1 MNILIVQGPNLNLVG
16 VRSAKSGEQITLD
29 KINRGLRQQANRR
42 PEELTLKI
50 LQTHKIEKAMTT
62 IHRNRNWANGIIL
75 APMAWARYEYALRD
89 CLDTV
94 AIPTI
99 EVFLAEQYESEED
112 KVMSILSA
120 VCMDSMSGHPLSIFT
135 CLFSTL
141 TLPAKRRGL
150 DLGVCGCIKK
160 KKKYRG
166 RCGLHIMTR
175 Y

>member
-1 MNILIVQGPNLNLVG
+1 MNILIVQGPNLNLIG
-16 VRSAKSGEQITLD
+16 LRSAKSGDQITLD
-29 KINRGLRQQANRR
+29 KINRSLRHQANRR
-42 PEELTLKI
+42 PEDLTLKI

-62 IHRNRNWANGIIL
+62 IHRNRKWANGIIL

-99 EVFLAEQYESEED
+99 EVFLADQYESEED

-135 CLFSTL
+135 DALDRLANHL
-141 TLPAKRRGL
+141 TE
-150 DLGVCGCIKK
+150 
-160 KKKYRG
+160 
-166 RCGLHIMTR
+166 
-175 Y
+175 

>member
-1 MNILIVQGPNLNLVG
+1 MNILIVQGPNLNLIG
-16 VRSAKSGEQITLD
+16 LRSAKSGDQITLD
-29 KINRGLRQQANRR
+29 KINRSLRKQANKR
-42 PEELTLKI
+42 PEELTVKI

-62 IHRNRNWANGIIL
+62 IHRNRKWANGLVI

-99 EVFLAEQYESEED
+99 EVFLTDQYESEED

-135 CLFSTL
+135 DALDRLVNHL
-141 TLPAKRRGL
+141 T
-150 DLGVCGCIKK
+150 
-160 KKKYRG
+160 
-166 RCGLHIMTR
+166 
-175 Y
+175 

>member
-1 MNILIVQGPNLNLVG
+1 MNILIVQGPNLNLIG
-16 VRSAKSGEQITLD
+16 LRSAKSGDQITLD
-29 KINRGLRQQANRR
+29 KINRGLRQQANKR
-42 PEELTLKI
+42 PEDLTVKI

-62 IHRNRNWANGIIL
+62 IHRNRKWANGIVL

-99 EVFLAEQYESEED
+99 EVFLTDQYESEED

-135 CLFSTL
+135 DALDRLVNHL
-141 TLPAKRRGL
+141 TE
-150 DLGVCGCIKK
+150 
-160 KKKYRG
+160 
-166 RCGLHIMTR
+166 
-175 Y
+175 

>member
-1 MNILIVQGPNLNLVG
+1 MNILIVQGPNLNLIG
-16 VRSAKSGEQITLD
+16 LRSAKSGDQITLD
-29 KINRGLRQQANRR
+29 KINRGLRQQANKR
-42 PEELTLKI
+42 PEDLTVKI

-62 IHRNRNWANGIIL
+62 IHRNRNWANGLVI

-99 EVFLAEQYESEED
+99 EVFLADQYESEED

-135 CLFSTL
+135 DALDRLVNHL
-141 TLPAKRRGL
+141 TK
-150 DLGVCGCIKK
+150 
-160 KKKYRG
+160 
-166 RCGLHIMTR
+166 
-175 Y
+175 

>member
-1 MNILIVQGPNLNLVG
+1 MNILIVQGPNLNLIG
-16 VRSAKSGEQITLD
+16 LRSAKSGDQITLD
-29 KINRGLRQQANRR
+29 KINRGLRQQANKR
-42 PEELTLKI
+42 PEDLTVKI

-62 IHRNRNWANGIIL
+62 IHRNRKWANGIVL

-99 EVFLAEQYESEED
+99 EVFLADQYESEED

-135 CLFSTL
+135 DALDRLVNHL
-141 TLPAKRRGL
+141 TK
-150 DLGVCGCIKK
+150 
-160 KKKYRG
+160 
-166 RCGLHIMTR
+166 
-175 Y
+175 

>member
-1 MNILIVQGPNLNLVG
+1 MNILIVQGPNLNLIG
-16 VRSAKSGEQITLD
+16 LRSAKRGGQITLD
-29 KINRGLRQQANRR
+29 KINRGLRQQANKR
-42 PEELTLKI
+42 PEDLTVKI

-62 IHRNRNWANGIIL
+62 IHRNRKWANGIVI

-99 EVFLAEQYESEED
+99 EVFLADQYESEED

-135 CLFSTL
+135 DALDRLVNHL
-141 TLPAKRRGL
+141 TE
-150 DLGVCGCIKK
+150 
-160 KKKYRG
+160 
-166 RCGLHIMTR
+166 
-175 Y
+175 

>member
-1 MNILIVQGPNLNLVG
+1 MNILIVQGPNLNLIG
-16 VRSAKSGEQITLD
+16 LRSAKSGDQITLD
-29 KINRGLRQQANRR
+29 KKNRSLRHQANRR
-42 PEELTLKI
+42 PEDLTLKI

-62 IHRNRNWANGIIL
+62 IHRNRKWANGIIL

-135 CLFSTL
+135 DALDRLANHL
-141 TLPAKRRGL
+141 TE
-150 DLGVCGCIKK
+150 
-160 KKKYRG
+160 
-166 RCGLHIMTR
+166 
-175 Y
+175 

>member
-1 MNILIVQGPNLNLVG
+1 MNILIVQGPNLNLIG
-16 VRSAKSGEQITLD
+16 LRSAKSGDQITLD
-29 KINRGLRQQANRR
+29 KINRGLRQQANKR
-42 PEELTLKI
+42 PEDLTVKI

-62 IHRNRNWANGIIL
+62 IHRNRKWANGIVI

-99 EVFLAEQYESEED
+99 EVFLADQYESEED

-135 CLFSTL
+135 DALDRLVNHL
-141 TLPAKRRGL
+141 TE
-150 DLGVCGCIKK
+150 
-160 KKKYRG
+160 
-166 RCGLHIMTR
+166 
-175 Y
+175 

>member
-16 VRSAKSGEQITLD
+16 VRSAKSGDQVTLD
-29 KINRGLRQQANRR
+29 KINRSLRQQTNTR

-62 IHRNRNWANGIIL
+62 IHRNRKWANGIIL

-99 EVFLAEQYESEED
+99 EVFLSKQYESEED
-112 KVMSILSA
+112 EVTSILSA
-120 VCMDSMSGHPLSIFT
+120 VCMDSISGHPLTIFT
-135 CLFSTL
+135 DALDQLVNHL
-141 TLPAKRRGL
+141 TE
-150 DLGVCGCIKK
+150 
-160 KKKYRG
+160 
-166 RCGLHIMTR
+166 
-175 Y
+175 

>member
-1 MNILIVQGPNLNLVG
+1 MNILIVQGPNLNLIG
-16 VRSAKSGEQITLD
+16 LRSAKSGDKITLD
-29 KINRGLRQQANRR
+29 KINRSLRHQANRR
-42 PEELTLKI
+42 PEDLTLKI

-62 IHRNRNWANGIIL
+62 IHRNRKWANGIIL

-135 CLFSTL
+135 DALDRLANHL
-141 TLPAKRRGL
+141 TE
-150 DLGVCGCIKK
+150 
-160 KKKYRG
+160 
-166 RCGLHIMTR
+166 
-175 Y
+175 

>member
-1 MNILIVQGPNLNLVG
+1 MNILIVQGPNLNLIG
-16 VRSAKSGEQITLD
+16 LRSAKNGDQITLD
-29 KINRGLRQQANRR
+29 KINRSLRHQANRR
-42 PEELTLKI
+42 PEDLTLKI

-62 IHRNRNWANGIIL
+62 IHRNRKWANGIIL

-135 CLFSTL
+135 DALDRLANHL
-141 TLPAKRRGL
+141 TE
-150 DLGVCGCIKK
+150 
-160 KKKYRG
+160 
-166 RCGLHIMTR
+166 
-175 Y
+175 

>member
-16 VRSAKSGEQITLD
+16 LRSATSGEQITLD
-29 KINRGLRQQANRR
+29 KINRSLRQQANKR
-42 PEELTLKI
+42 PEDLTLKI

-62 IHRNRNWANGIIL
+62 IHRNRNWANGMIL

-99 EVFLAEQYESEED
+99 EGFLADQYESEED

-135 CLFSTL
+135 DALDRLVNHL
-141 TLPAKRRGL
+141 TK
-150 DLGVCGCIKK
+150 
-160 KKKYRG
+160 
-166 RCGLHIMTR
+166 
-175 Y
+175 

>member
-1 MNILIVQGPNLNLVG
+1 MNILVVQGPNLNLIG
-16 VRSAKSGEQITLD
+16 LRSAKSGDQITLD
-29 KINRGLRQQANRR
+29 KINRNLRKKANKR
-42 PEELTLKI
+42 PEDLTVKI

-62 IHRNRNWANGIIL
+62 IHCNRRWANGIIL

-99 EVFLAEQYESEED
+99 EVFLADQYESEED

-135 CLFSTL
+135 DALDRLVNHL
-141 TLPAKRRGL
+141 T
-150 DLGVCGCIKK
+150 
-160 KKKYRG
+160 
-166 RCGLHIMTR
+166 
-175 Y
+175 

>member
-1 MNILIVQGPNLNLVG
+1 MNILIVQGPNLNLIG
-16 VRSAKSGEQITLD
+16 LRSAKSGDQITLD
-29 KINRGLRQQANRR
+29 KINRNLRQQANKR
-42 PEELTLKI
+42 PEDLTVKI

-62 IHRNRNWANGIIL
+62 IHRNRKWANGIIL

-99 EVFLAEQYESEED
+99 EVFLADQYESEED

-135 CLFSTL
+135 DALDRLVNHL
-141 TLPAKRRGL
+141 TE
-150 DLGVCGCIKK
+150 
-160 KKKYRG
+160 
-166 RCGLHIMTR
+166 
-175 Y
+175 

>member
-1 MNILIVQGPNLNLVG
+1 MNILIVQGPNLNLIG
-16 VRSAKSGEQITLD
+16 LRSAKSGDQITLD
-29 KINRGLRQQANRR
+29 KINRSLRQQAHKR
-42 PEELTLKI
+42 PEDLTVKI

-62 IHRNRNWANGIIL
+62 IHRNRKWANGIIL

-99 EVFLAEQYESEED
+99 EVFLADQYESEED

-135 CLFSTL
+135 DALDRLVNHL
-141 TLPAKRRGL
+141 TE
-150 DLGVCGCIKK
+150 
-160 KKKYRG
+160 
-166 RCGLHIMTR
+166 
-175 Y
+175 

>member
-1 MNILIVQGPNLNLVG
+1 MNILIVQGPNLNLIG
-16 VRSAKSGEQITLD
+16 LRSAKSGDQITLD
-29 KINRGLRQQANRR
+29 KINRGLRQQANKR
-42 PEELTLKI
+42 PEDLTVKI

-62 IHRNRNWANGIIL
+62 IHRNRRWANGIIL

-99 EVFLAEQYESEED
+99 EVFLTDQYESEED

-135 CLFSTL
+135 DALDRLVNHL
-141 TLPAKRRGL
+141 TK
-150 DLGVCGCIKK
+150 
-160 KKKYRG
+160 
-166 RCGLHIMTR
+166 
-175 Y
+175 

>member
-1 MNILIVQGPNLNLVG
+1 MNILIVQGPNLNLIG
-16 VRSAKSGEQITLD
+16 LRSAKSGDQITLD
-29 KINRGLRQQANRR
+29 KINRGLRQQANKR
-42 PEELTLKI
+42 PEDLTVKI

-62 IHRNRNWANGIIL
+62 IHRNRKWANGIIL

-99 EVFLAEQYESEED
+99 EVFLADQYESEED

-135 CLFSTL
+135 DALDRLVNHL
-141 TLPAKRRGL
+141 TK
-150 DLGVCGCIKK
+150 
-160 KKKYRG
+160 
-166 RCGLHIMTR
+166 
-175 Y
+175 

>member
-1 MNILIVQGPNLNLVG
+1 MNVLIVQGPNLNLIG
-16 VRSAKSGEQITLD
+16 LRSAKSGDQITLD
-29 KINRGLRQQANRR
+29 KINRGLRQQANKR
-42 PEELTLKI
+42 PEDLTVKI

-62 IHRNRNWANGIIL
+62 IHRNRKWANGIVI

-99 EVFLAEQYESEED
+99 EVFLADQYESEED

-135 CLFSTL
+135 DALDRLVNHL
-141 TLPAKRRGL
+141 TK
-150 DLGVCGCIKK
+150 
-160 KKKYRG
+160 
-166 RCGLHIMTR
+166 
-175 Y
+175 

>member
-1 MNILIVQGPNLNLVG
+1 MNILIVQGPNLNLIG
-16 VRSAKSGEQITLD
+16 LRSAKSGDQITLD
-29 KINRGLRQQANRR
+29 KINRSLRQQANKR
-42 PEELTLKI
+42 PEDLTVKI

-62 IHRNRNWANGIIL
+62 IHRNRKWANGIIL

-99 EVFLAEQYESEED
+99 EVFLADQYESEED

-135 CLFSTL
+135 DALDRLVNHL
-141 TLPAKRRGL
+141 T
-150 DLGVCGCIKK
+150 
-160 KKKYRG
+160 
-166 RCGLHIMTR
+166 
-175 Y
+175 